1 MFFYM
6 IFDGLEV
13 ELDFDYESF
22 SRNKKPHLIGV
33 VSIGILYS
41 LGATFEQDI
50 NYCNFQYLLLAN

>member
-22 SRNKKPHLIGV
+22 SRNKKPHLMGV
-33 VSIGILYS
+33 VFIVILYS
-41 LGATFEQDI
+41 LDATFEQDI
-50 NYCNFQYLLLAN
+50 NYCNFQCLLLAN